1 MVSTIQGD
9 QVHMIAVSPMFID
22 MYVTLTDNDKA
33 FTGHWLHDF
42 NIKGIPEKD
51 PYWAPRK
58 IDGSK
63 INHQ

>member
-1 MVSTIQGD
+1 
-9 QVHMIAVSPMFID
+9 MIAVSPMFID